1 MELKINI
8 DKDTDLREFI
18 KAQMKGQIDALA
30 REDLKEYLIAEL
42 QRKLAGK
49 GDYVDSVVKE
59 TVRQWFNGWNVK
71 SKIDAQITALFE
83 EHIVTSLGRIMVE
96 KDWTNVIEKLAQ
108 KKFEQLIME
117 HARK

>member
-8 DKDTDLREFI
+8 DKDADLRDFI
-18 KAQMKGQIDALA
+18 KSQIKGQIDALA

-42 QRKLAGK
+42 QRKLTGK
-49 GDYVDSVVKE
+49 GDYIDSVVKE
-59 TVRQWFNGWNVK
+59 TVRQWFLGWNTK
-71 SKIDAQITALFE
+71 TQLDKQINELFE
-83 EHIVTSLGRIMVE
+83 QHIVASLGRIMVE

-108 KKFEQLIME
+108 RKFEQLITE